1 MEYIIDELMRDTINI
16 ELFGDIDD
24 DGRQQKYKFNNIKC
38 YVEHKSKIKYL
49 DENKSINLNGAIYIK
64 GRLGDGK
71 TTDGKIEF
79 NNDTYKIVGYR
90 EYRDIFSDD
99 IVYTKLEVV

>member
-1 MEYIIDELMRDTINI
+1 MEYIIDELMRDTVDIT
-16 ELFGDIDD
+16 LYGDIDD
-24 DGRQQKYKFNNIKC
+24 DGEQQKEVYNNIKC
-38 YVEHKSKIKYL
+38 YVERKSKIKYL
-49 DENKSINLNGAIYIK
+49 DENKSINLNGFIYIK

-71 TTDGKIEF
+71 TTDGKIVF
-79 NNDTYKIVGYR
+79 NNHEFKIMGYI